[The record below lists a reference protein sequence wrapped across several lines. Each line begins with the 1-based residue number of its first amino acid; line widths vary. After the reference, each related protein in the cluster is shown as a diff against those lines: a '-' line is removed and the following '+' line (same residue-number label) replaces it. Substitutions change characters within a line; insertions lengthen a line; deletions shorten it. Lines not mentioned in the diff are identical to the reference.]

1 MRHCAS
7 LVSIALLLILTA
19 ATENA
24 RGEEPARKP
33 FQPMDVFQLEY
44 ASDPQI
50 SPDGKTVVYVRN
62 FMDVMKDRRRSNLW
76 SINADG
82 SDHRPLTSGTRNDGS
97 PRWSPDGK
105 RLVYLANDGTN
116 SEVVCR
122 WMDSG
127 QTARLV
133 QNANEPADFSWSP
146 DGNHIAFTMF
156 VPAEKKPYA
165 DLPAKPA
172 GAEWAELPKVIQS
185 TLYRAD
191 GKGYLKEGYHHIFVV
206 PAEGGTPTP
215 LTEGPYHHHG
225 PLAWFPDSKSLVFS
239 ANRNADWEKQPEE
252 SELYEVTIAD
262 RKITALTDRKGPDYA
277 PAVSSKGEIA
287 WLGYDDKK
295 LSHQVSWLSVMNRE
309 TKAPHT
315 LMTDLERNGAPTW
328 DVAGERLF
336 VALETE
342 GATHVVSVATSD
354 GKKSKLALD
363 VGGVTIG
370 RPYSSGSFSVSNNGV
385 VAYTRTDPS
394 RPADV
399 AIAAAGKEPRQIT
412 RLNDDL
418 LGQREL
424 GKVEEIRF
432 ESSYKKNGVDLIQ
445 GWIVTPPGF
454 DAKKKYPLLLEIHG
468 GPFANYG
475 SRFSAEIQLYAA
487 AGYVVLYVNP
497 RGSTGYGEKFANL
510 IHHDYPGHD
519 FDDLMSGCDAVIKR
533 GFIDEENQFV
543 TGGSGGGILT
553 AWIVGHTDRFRAA
566 VSQKPVINWHSFVLT
581 TDNYPFFAD
590 VWFPGTPW
598 EALENYQ
605 KRSPLTY
612 VDKVK
617 TPTMLMTGE
626 QDYRTPISEAEQFFQ
641 ALKLRGVDTA
651 FVRIPDASHDTV
663 ARPSRII
670 VQTSYIVKWFETYRK
685 KTDRK

>member
-7 LVSIALLLILTA
+7 LVSMALLLTVLA
-19 ATENA
+19 GRGSA
-24 RGEEPARKP
+24 RGEESARKP

-62 FMDVMKDRRRSNLW
+62 FMDVMKDRKRSNLW
-76 SINADG
+76 SIRTDG
-82 SDHRPLTSGTRNDGS
+82 TEHRPLTSGTRNDSS
-97 PRWSPDGK
+97 PRWSPDGT

-133 QNANEPADFSWSP
+133 QNASEPGDFSWSP
-146 DGNHIAFTMF
+146 DGKHIAFTMF
-156 VPAEKKPYA
+156 VPSEKKPYA
-165 DLPAKPA
+165 ELPAKPT

-191 GKGYLKEGYHHIFVV
+191 GKGYLKDGYHHIFVV

-215 LTEGPYHHHG
+215 LTDGPYHHHG

-239 ANRNADWEKQPEE
+239 ANRNVDWEKQPEE
-252 SELYEVTIAD
+252 SELYEVTVAD
-262 RKITALTDRKGPDYA
+262 RKIAPLTDRKGPDYA
-277 PAVSSKGEIA
+277 PAISSKGEIA
-287 WLGYDDKK
+287 WLGYDHKQ
-295 LSHQVSWLSVMNRE
+295 LSHQVSKL
-309 TKAPHT
+309 H
-315 LMTDLERNGAPTW
+315 LMSRDSRKPRVLIGDLERNSTPAWNAKGDTIYLEY
-328 DVAGERLF
+328 DKEGTTVVAS
-336 VALETE
+336 
-342 GATHVVSVATSD
+342 VSPKGDARQIAA
-354 GKKSKLALD
+354 G

-370 RPYSSGSFSVSNNGV
+370 RPYSSGTFSVSGEGV
-385 VAYTRTDPS
+385 VAFTSTTPD

-399 AIAAAGKEPRQIT
+399 SVVVDSGEPRQLT
-412 RLNDDL
+412 HLNEDL
-418 LGQREL
+418 FGQRAL
-424 GKVEEIRF
+424 ASTEEFWF
-432 ESSYKKNGVDLIQ
+432 ESSFDKQRIQ
-445 GWIVTPPGF
+445 AWLVTPPGF
-454 DAKKKYPLLLEIHG
+454 DATKKYPLLLEIHG

-519 FDDLMSGCDAVIKR
+519 FDDLMSGVDAVIKR

-651 FVRIPDASHDTV
+651 LVRIPDASHDTV

-685 KTDRK
+685 KADRK